1 MAKMKKSNVR
11 GKSKRAIEME
21 AAKKQEEIETRE
33 KGAAKQKQ
41 KKENM
46 KQTGRTML
54 GIYSLV
60 ASVFSW
66 LLDWMG
72 VISLAGT
79 VLGVLGIVK
88 LKDNKDKYFWMSAAA
103 AGVGGVRFIMQM
115 VQLILY
121 FAK

>member
-33 KGAAKQKQ
+33 KAAAKQKQ

-103 AGVGGVRFIMQM
+103 AGVGGVRVIMQM